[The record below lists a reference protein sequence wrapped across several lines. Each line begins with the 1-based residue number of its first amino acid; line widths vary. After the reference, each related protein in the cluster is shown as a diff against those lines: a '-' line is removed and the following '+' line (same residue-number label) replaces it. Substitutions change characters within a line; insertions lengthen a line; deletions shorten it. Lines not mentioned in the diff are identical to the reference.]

1 MTRQISAE
9 GLAHVKRWEGLR
21 LDSYR
26 DVAGVWTIGYGHT
39 GSPAAPGVSITEAE
53 AEVLLRSDLSTAE
66 TAVAQMVKVP
76 LSDEQHAA
84 LVSFVFNV
92 GVTAFAKSTLLKVLN
107 DGAYDEVPAQLQR
120 WVFAGGKRTPGLVNR
135 RAAEAGL
142 WAKGAYVNSASVE
155 AVTPP
160 ADLKKSRTIWAA
172 GLGGVSLAIPA
183 ILEGWPTI
191 SAAFTDSTTQM
202 APALG
207 GNAVWAGYIGAAL
220 ALARIVWARIDDAN
234 KGSRP

>member
-1 MTRQISAE
+1 MTRRISAE

-26 DVAGVWTIGYGHT
+26 DVAGVWTVGYGHT
-39 GSPAAPGVSITEAE
+39 GSPAAPGVSITEQE
-53 AEVLLRSDLSTAE
+53 AEVLLRADLNTAE
-66 TAVAQMVKVP
+66 TAVSQMVKVP
-76 LSDEQHAA
+76 LTDEQHAS

-92 GVTAFAKSTLLKVLN
+92 GVTAFAKSTLLKELN
-107 DGAYDEVPAQLQR
+107 AGNYDEVPAQLQR

-142 WAKGAYVNSASVE
+142 WAKGAYVNSASIE

-160 ADLKKSRTIWAA
+160 VELKKSRTMWAA
-172 GLGGVSLAIPA
+172 GLGGLSLALPA
-183 ILEGWPTI
+183 IIEAWPTI
-191 SAAFTDSTTQM
+191 MSTFTDTTAQM
-202 APALG
+202 QPALG
-207 GNAVWAGYIGAAL
+207 SQAIWAGYLGAAA
-220 ALARIVWARIDDAN
+220 ALVKIVWARIDDAK

>member
-21 LDSYR
+21 LDAYR

-39 GSPAAPGVSITEAE
+39 GSPAAPGVTITEQE
-53 AEVLLRSDLSTAE
+53 AEVLLRADLNTAE
-66 TAVAQMVKVP
+66 TAVSQMVKVP
-76 LSDEQHAA
+76 LTEEQFAS

-92 GVTAFAKSTLLKVLN
+92 GTGAFAKSTLLEELN
-107 DGAYDEVPAQLQR
+107 KGNYDEVPAQLQR

-142 WAKGAYVNSASVE
+142 WAKGAYVNSASIE

-160 ADLKKSRTIWAA
+160 ADLKKSRTMWAA

-183 ILEGWPTI
+183 VLEGWPAI
-191 SAAFTDSTTQM
+191 SAAFTDSATQM
-202 APALG
+202 QPALG
-207 GNAVWAGYIGAAL
+207 QNAVWAGYIGAAL